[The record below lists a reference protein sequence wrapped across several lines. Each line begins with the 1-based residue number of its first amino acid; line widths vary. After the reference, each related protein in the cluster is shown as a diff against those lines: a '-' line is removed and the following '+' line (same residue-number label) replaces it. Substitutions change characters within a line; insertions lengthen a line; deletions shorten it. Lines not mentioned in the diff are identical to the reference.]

1 MVEWL
6 SDVDEDQTFLSVV
19 TLAEVRYGVERLQK
33 GVRRRKLE
41 AWLQGDLLLRFEDR
55 ILPVNEK
62 IAHAWGEVVA
72 HCETRGRPIGAMDA
86 LIAATV
92 RVHDLKLVTRN
103 TSDFD
108 VVVDEIV
115 NPWTGRP

>member
-1 MVEWL
+1 MVKWL

-33 GVRRRKLE
+33 GVRRRKIE

-92 RVHDLKLVTRN
+92 RVHDLILVTRN
-103 TSDFD
+103 TSDFG
-108 VVVDEIV
+108 VVVDE
-115 NPWTGRP
+115 TGRP